1 MIKTNDTTYNI
12 AKSVKCLVIKS
23 HLSFFFKEDK
33 VAFSEKKK
41 KNQMDTL
48 KYLSI
53 IIKICFIYLKKT
65 ISIITFKEMISHLE
79 KCDTLITLFGWQRCN
94 FNTQRSGTN

>member
-1 MIKTNDTTYNI
+1 MLSDKIT
-12 AKSVKCLVIKS
+12 
-23 HLSFFFKEDK
+23 SFFFLKEEK
-33 VAFSEKKK
+33 VAFNKKKK

-65 ISIITFKEMISHLE
+65 
-79 KCDTLITLFGWQRCN
+79 
-94 FNTQRSGTN
+94 

>member
-23 HLSFFFKEDK
+23 HLSLFLKEDK
-33 VAFSEKKK
+33 VAFNE
-41 KNQMDTL
+41 KNQLDTL

-53 IIKICFIYLKKT
+53 IIKICFIYEKKKKKQASTHLKK
-65 ISIITFKEMISHLE
+65 
-79 KCDTLITLFGWQRCN
+79 
-94 FNTQRSGTN
+94 

>member
-23 HLSFFFKEDK
+23 HLSLFLKEDK
-33 VAFSEKKK
+33 VAFNKKK
-41 KNQMDTL
+41 QLDTL

-53 IIKICFIYLKKT
+53 IIKICFIYVKKT
-65 ISIITFKEMISHLE
+65 SINTFKEMI
-79 KCDTLITLFGWQRCN
+79 
-94 FNTQRSGTN
+94 